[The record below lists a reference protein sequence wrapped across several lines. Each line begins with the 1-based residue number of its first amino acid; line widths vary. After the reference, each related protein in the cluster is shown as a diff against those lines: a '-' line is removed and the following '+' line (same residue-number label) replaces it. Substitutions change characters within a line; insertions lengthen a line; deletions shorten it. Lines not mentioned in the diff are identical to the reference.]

1 MTTDTAL
8 IEKREELKRRLVAGE
23 YKTMID
29 IFLKWLDRL
38 IRKIIRRS
46 APLPIWFIIAILY
59 IAYYL
64 ITFVVSYYVKD
75 NYALA
80 VLRSQGVSAGLGTR
94 FVVYSGPAVFIISML
109 VINQYIHRIIN
120 LWRDDLLEATE
131 SVTSLEE
138 FKNWLEKACNW
149 RLHLLVTLIG
159 GLLGGIYIGSS
170 ASDSVGVL
178 MSYGF
183 VFGGVILLMYFY
195 ASVYLLLVAM
205 LLSARQRRYDLK
217 RFAADPS
224 SSEFV
229 TRLSGVLSS
238 IVYFVAVLAAY
249 TTLISALVG
258 LLLPLGII
266 IILVLWLPIIATFSL
281 NQTSLSSMIRRVKWK
296 ALNEIQLKVE
306 KLQTAKNFGNQETM
320 DAIKRLMDY
329 HDRVKATRD
338 SVLDFGTYLSLFN
351 SLLLPVLAFILG
363 NFDLALKLFGRN
375 P

>member
-205 LLSARQRRYDLK
+205 LLSARLRRYDLK
-217 RFAADPS
+217 LFAADPS

-363 NFDLALKLFGRN
+363 NLDLALKLFGRN